1 MVRRPLRVDWRGRDL
16 DRLREEGVVDG
27 VGDDVVE
34 DDVDDERDDVRE
46 GERVRARPRV
56 TLQEDAF
63 TVPSASVDDERDG
76 GGGTP

>member
-1 MVRRPLRVDWRGRDL
+1 M

-34 DDVDDERDDVRE
+34 DDVDDVRDDVRE

-63 TVPSASVDDERDG
+63 TGASVDDERDG
-76 GGGTP
+76 GGDTP